1 MNQTAHSTMQGA
13 RQGVQNV
20 LGSLLRAIKNHSLYP
35 EGHDKLSK
43 AVGRVYED
51 LNGYLK
57 DHKVLSFEIGK
68 DRLVFQGETI
78 YSAPAEQGNLPFIFF
93 RDGIQTLEFSEG
105 IEETELEAFF
115 GILDRHWILA
125 DEPEGDLVTALWD
138 AQLPHIRYVV
148 SDVFWGSESEMDL
161 GAFSIGKNLKSG
173 TADSEGTVGDPGP
186 VDAVPDPFDRGQGT
200 GADAKRSTFGS
211 DVNLPE
217 WMNPIEPE
225 AVELKPEES
234 ELLFSW
240 VTQEEKKESLND
252 FLNALFDSLLEIHET
267 KDFEVVL
274 DTFKS
279 VFQGLIERGEW
290 DTASTLLNEVG
301 EADRRNPDL
310 PPEHQALTEAF
321 FKQVSSSPVLD
332 ALEKRLL
339 EAPQQQLKSIKKM
352 LLLLTPDAIP
362 TLCGL
367 ITPNMDFGLRQMIT
381 EVIEALASRDF
392 RPLEAMLESAE
403 ATRIQR
409 LVSILGRLHD
419 SKIDTILEDLLR
431 HPYPAVRR
439 EAVTA
444 LLRRDAENISKV
456 FPLIEDE
463 DEAIR
468 RLILGFMVRFR
479 KTVFEDLML
488 RYLKTDSPMQADH
501 AHVLA
506 CFKALGFCGS
516 SRSIPFLD
524 QILTKQKWTDLFRK
538 KSRFQGAILALKAIG
553 TQEARESLEKAGRSR
568 ILGIRRAVAEA
579 LKDRTVQ

>member
-1 MNQTAHSTMQGA
+1 MQGA
-13 RQGVQNV
+13 RQAVQNI
-20 LGSLLRAIKNHSLYP
+20 LGSLLRAVKSHSLYP
-35 EGHDKLSK
+35 EGHDRLSK
-43 AVGRVYED
+43 AVERVYED

-115 GILDRHWILA
+115 GILDRYWILA

-148 SDVFWGSESEMDL
+148 SDVFWGSESEMDI
-161 GAFSIGKNLKSG
+161 GAFSIGKDLKSG
-173 TADSEGTVGDPGP
+173 TIGSESLVGDPRLI
-186 VDAVPDPFDRGQGT
+186 DSMTDTYENGQGP
-200 GADAKRSTFGS
+200 GADAKRSAFGS
-211 DVNLPE
+211 DFNLPE

-234 ELLFSW
+234 ELLFGW
-240 VTQEEKKESLND
+240 VIQEEKKESLND
-252 FLNALFDSLLEIHET
+252 FLNVLFDSLLEVHET
-267 KDFEVVL
+267 KDFEVIL
-274 DTFKS
+274 DTIKG
-279 VFQGLIERGEW
+279 VFQSLIERGEW
-290 DTASTLLNEVG
+290 DTASTLLKQVG
-301 EADRRNPDL
+301 EAGQRNPNL
-310 PPEHQALTEAF
+310 PPEHQALAEAF

-339 EAPQQQLKSIKKM
+339 EAPQQQLKSIRKM

-367 ITPNMDFGLRQMIT
+367 ITPNMDFGLRQMTT
-381 EVIEALASRDF
+381 EVIEVLASRDF
-392 RPLEAMLESAE
+392 RPLEAMLETVE

-419 SKIDTILEDLLR
+419 SKIDTILDDLLR

-439 EAVTA
+439 EAATA

-468 RLILGFMVRFR
+468 RLILGFMLRFR

-488 RYLKTDSPMQADH
+488 GYLKTDSPMQSDH

-516 SRSIPFLD
+516 SRSVPFLD
-524 QILTKQKWTDLFRK
+524 QILMKQKWTDLFRN

-553 TQEARESLEKAGRSR
+553 TQEAREALEKAGRCL
-568 ILGIRRAVAEA
+568 IPGIRRAVMDA
-579 LKDRTVQ
+579 LKDRTVP